1 MISGGLAITLVLTM
15 PLALLI
21 LLGSKALLAPELARK
36 ALHIC
41 IGLVAASFPWIFSD
55 AKQVWLVVALLT
67 LGFLALRRVK
77 VLKNFLGNSIYSIG
91 RKSYG
96 ELCFP
101 VAIGILY
108 TLAED
113 NKLLYLL
120 PLMIVT
126 FADSLAALAGLYYGR
141 RRYQSP
147 DGRKTIE
154 GSLVMFLVSIG
165 CAFVALKLQTSMS
178 THALLM
184 VAFNLASMVTL
195 VEAISWRGIDNL
207 MIPLAAYYLLQ
218 AYLSLDTGE
227 LGAHALMNCVFAVS
241 MLASQQN
248 WSMDRR
254 RRTRFFD

>member
-1 MISGGLAITLVLTM
+1 MISGGLAIALV
-15 PLALLI
+15 PSIALALLV
-21 LLGSKALLAPELARK
+21 LLGSHTRLAPELARK

-41 IGLVAASFPWIFSD
+41 IGLIAASFPWIFTD
-55 AKQVWLVVALLT
+55 AKQVWMVVALLT
-67 LGFLALRRVK
+67 LGFLALRHVAI
-77 VLKNFLGNSIYSIG
+77 LKHLLGNSIYSIG

-108 TLAED
+108 TLAGD

-126 FADSLAALAGLYYGR
+126 FADSLAALVGLYYGR
-141 RRYQSP
+141 RRYHSP

-154 GSLVMFLVSIG
+154 GSLVMFLVSMS
-165 CAFVALKLQTSMS
+165 CAFVALNLQTSMS
-178 THALLM
+178 PQAVLL

-218 AYLSLDTGE
+218 AYLSLDIGE
-227 LGAHALMNCVFAVS
+227 LGAHALMNCVFAAC

-248 WSMDRR
+248 WFMDRR
-254 RRTRFFD
+254 RRPRYYD